1 LRWLDYCECFAVSG
15 FLKIRDSNSV
25 VDELHP
31 AMAERLLLAW
41 QRWEYLGGD
50 ELYEDLIH
58 WQIRCV
64 ETLRMLGETEGEIA
78 KCEALRHP
86 VYERERL
93 TAMNKKGE
101 VWGVKLPKDER

>member
-50 ELYEDLIH
+50 ELYEDLIQ
-58 WQIRCV
+58 WQMRCID
-64 ETLRMLGETEGEIA
+64 TLRRLGVTDQRMID
-78 KCEALRHP
+78 CEALRHP
-86 VYERERL
+86 VYERE
-93 TAMNKKGE
+93 KVVVIKGKSRFE
-101 VWGVKLPKDER
+101 VRLPKEER